1 MMKVSEFFIILPP
14 NIQFILMKQIGF
26 ISSFLFCCIFA
37 AAKIPVYIVAAQSNT
52 DGLASMDE
60 MPEEVWRYVADGGT
74 EDIMMSY
81 CNFLLSESHS
91 FSSMTFGSLR
101 RV

>member
-52 DGLASMDE
+52 DGLA
-60 MPEEVWRYVADGGT
+60 
-74 EDIMMSY
+74 
-81 CNFLLSESHS
+81 
-91 FSSMTFGSLR
+91 
-101 RV
+101 